1 MFYYNCF
8 STVLDQ
14 EGQRKK
20 EVLELNGTQ
29 QLLVYDDDDVTL
41 MGENINTKKENR
53 EAMLGASKEAGS
65 EVKCRQN

>member
-1 MFYYNCF
+1 MLYYNCF

-41 MGENINTKKENR
+41 MG
-53 EAMLGASKEAGS
+53 
-65 EVKCRQN
+65 